1 MLSIDG
7 LARQASGRLGRRR
20 FFEGDAATGK
30 FRPPDILLPSDVTP
44 SRLAP
49 SEDCS
54 PTSSLPSIGLLT
66 AVPRPPIWTHIATRQ
81 LPCSLRRKFQAE
93 RQMPEFVSGV

>member
-30 FRPPDILLPSDVTP
+30 FRLP
-44 SRLAP
+44 RLAP

-66 AVPRPPIWTHIATRQ
+66 AVPRPPIWTRIATRQ